1 MKTKSIITAGLVAL
15 FSVSF
20 FGAIAQQTSEPAIK
34 ILPTN
39 QKGIIKVLYAYDSD
53 QPVEIKFISE
63 GEVLTYDKVKG
74 EAFQHGFSK
83 KYDVR
88 NVKSKNFWVEVS
100 SPSLMVTYKMTES
113 NDRKSYVPIL
123 EKTTYNTLVAAN
135 K

>member
-1 MKTKSIITAGLVAL
+1 MKKSIIIAGLVTL
-15 FSVSF
+15 FSTSLF
-20 FGAIAQQTSEPAIK
+20 NAMAQQASEPAVR

-39 QKGIIKVLYAYDSD
+39 KEGIIKVLYAYDSD

-63 GEVLTYDKVKG
+63 GEVLTCDKVKG
-74 EAFQHGFSK
+74 QTFQHGFSK